1 MEKEKI
7 RSTFFEFLR
16 YIVVGGLSALID
28 MGANYA
34 MLYYI
39 FRSDK
44 NDTFAVV
51 VSVAVGFAVGLAV
64 NFILSNFFVFR
75 SAEQRKKGRTVGA
88 FVIYTAVGVIGFGIT
103 EGLTV
108 LGTNYI
114 GEAGIWYIL
123 LTCVVKGI
131 VLVWNYIGRKIFV
144 YRGN

>member
-1 MEKEKI
+1 LEKEKI
-7 RSTFFEFLR
+7 KSTFFEFLR
-16 YIVVGGLSALID
+16 YVLVGGLSALID
-28 MGANYA
+28 MGVNYA

-44 NDTFAVV
+44 NDIFAVV

-75 SAEQRKKGRTVGA
+75 TAEQRSKGQTVGA
-88 FVIYTAVGVIGFGIT
+88 FVIYTVVGVIGFGIT

-114 GEAGIWYIL
+114 GEEGIWYIL
-123 LTCVVKGI
+123 LTCIVKGI
-131 VLVWNYIGRKIFV
+131 VLVWNYIGRKVFV
-144 YRGN
+144 YRGK

>member
-1 MEKEKI
+1 MEKENI
-7 RSTFFEFLR
+7 RGTFFEFLR
-16 YIVVGGLSALID
+16 YVVVGGLSALID

-108 LGTNYI
+108 LGINYI

-144 YRGN
+144 YRGK

>member
-1 MEKEKI
+1 LEKEKI
-7 RSTFFEFLR
+7 KSTFFEFLR
-16 YIVVGGLSALID
+16 YVLVGGLSALID
-28 MGANYA
+28 MGVNYA

-44 NDTFAVV
+44 NDIFAVV

-75 SAEQRKKGRTVGA
+75 TAEQRRKGQTVGA

-103 EGLTV
+103 EGLTI

-114 GEAGIWYIL
+114 GDAGIWYIL

-144 YRGN
+144 YRGK